1 MQKIYCSKCGNPNL
15 YTQAKPKFCSTCG
28 TPFYGVIVEKPQ
40 DKKLRENKVRVQ
52 EEMDTEDD
60 DEEDDSEFSTGIP
73 ELKGGL
79 DVDIEFDAPRRES
92 LSKIAGTVPDQL
104 LQGQQRFTEK
114 VSAREMMKI
123 FKQEAGTLRQK

>member
-15 YTQAKPKFCSTCG
+15 YTQAKPKFCSACG

>member
-1 MQKIYCSKCGNPNL
+1 MQKIYCSKCGGPNL

-28 TPFYGVIVEKPQ
+28 TPFYGVVVEKPE
-40 DKKLRENKVRVQ
+40 DKKLRENKVRAQ

-60 DEEDDSEFSTGIP
+60 DEEDSSEISTEIP

-79 DVDIEFDAPRRES
+79 DFDIEFDAPRRES

-104 LQGQQRFTEK
+104 LQGQQRFVEK

>member
-1 MQKIYCSKCGNPNL
+1 MKVSQLRQIIKEEISKVLNEDNL
-15 YTQAKPKFCSTCG
+15 
-28 TPFYGVIVEKPQ
+28 
-40 DKKLRENKVRVQ
+40 NKSFAQ
-52 EEMDTEDD
+52 MDAEED
-60 DEEDDSEFSTGIP
+60 DEEDNSEFSTGIP

>member
-15 YTQAKPKFCSTCG
+15 YIQTKPKFCSACG
-28 TPFYGVIVEKPQ
+28 APFYGVIVEKPQ

-52 EEMDTEDD
+52 EEMDTEED
-60 DEEDDSEFSTGIP
+60 DEEDDSEASTGIP

>member
-1 MQKIYCSKCGNPNL
+1 MQKIYCSKCGGPNL
-15 YTQAKPKFCSTCG
+15 YTQAKPKFYSTCG
-28 TPFYGVIVEKPQ
+28 TPFYGVIVEKPE
-40 DKKLRENKVRVQ
+40 DKKLRENKVRAQ

-60 DEEDDSEFSTGIP
+60 DEEDSSEFSSGIP

-79 DVDIEFDAPRRES
+79 DVDIQFDAPRRES

-104 LQGQQRFTEK
+104 LQGQQRFAEK

>member
-15 YTQAKPKFCSTCG
+15 YTQAKPKFCSACG

-40 DKKLRENKVRVQ
+40 DKKLRENKVRAQ
-52 EEMDTEDD
+52 EEMDTEED
-60 DEEDDSEFSTGIP
+60 DEEDNSEFSTGIP

>member
-15 YTQAKPKFCSTCG
+15 YTQAKPKFCSACG

-52 EEMDTEDD
+52 EEMDTEED
-60 DEEDDSEFSTGIP
+60 DEEDNSEFSTGIP

>member
-15 YTQAKPKFCSTCG
+15 YTQAKPKFCSACG

-52 EEMDTEDD
+52 EEMDTEEDN
-60 DEEDDSEFSTGIP
+60 EEDDSEFSTGIP

>member
-15 YTQAKPKFCSTCG
+15 YTQAKPKFCSACG

-52 EEMDTEDD
+52 EEMDTEED
-60 DEEDDSEFSTGIP
+60 DEEDNSEFSTGIP

-104 LQGQQRFTEK
+104 LQGQQRFVEK

>member
-15 YTQAKPKFCSTCG
+15 YTQAKPKFCSACG

-60 DEEDDSEFSTGIP
+60 DEEDNSEFSTGIP

-104 LQGQQRFTEK
+104 LQGQQRFAEK

>member
-15 YTQAKPKFCSTCG
+15 YTQAKPKFCSACG

-52 EEMDTEDD
+52 EEMDTEED

-92 LSKIAGTVPDQL
+92 LSKIAGTVPDEL

>member
-15 YTQAKPKFCSTCG
+15 YTQAKPKFCSACG

-52 EEMDTEDD
+52 EEMDTEED

>member
-15 YTQAKPKFCSTCG
+15 YTQAKPKFCSACG

-40 DKKLRENKVRVQ
+40 DKKLRENKVRAQ
-52 EEMDTEDD
+52 EELDSEDD
-60 DEEDDSEFSTGIP
+60 EDDSEASTGIP

-79 DVDIEFDAPRRES
+79 DVDIEFDAPKRES

>member
-15 YTQAKPKFCSTCG
+15 YNQAKPKFCSACG

-40 DKKLRENKVRVQ
+40 DKKLRENKVRAQ

-60 DEEDDSEFSTGIP
+60 DEEDNSEFSTGIP

>member
-52 EEMDTEDD
+52 EEMDTEED

>member
-15 YTQAKPKFCSTCG
+15 YTQAKPKFCSACG

-52 EEMDTEDD
+52 EEMDAEED